1 MSDTAEYFETD
12 EPEVV
17 VEKPKK
23 EKKAMSP
30 SKKKA
35 LLERLAKG
43 REKATAARKNK
54 QKKAKQLLE
63 KPAEPVIEKVAEPV
77 IESVAEPVKKVRK
90 AREKKVK
97 IIDDVAPPK
106 PSYVRYKDSDEYK
119 YMKKQIDDI
128 ADYMKKNSIKEKRN
142 EVIKEKPAVAAVEP
156 VAVAPSEPKVS
167 NLTIVEPPK
176 PVVPVIPSFSTLR
189 NKKRKNKIGF

>member
-23 EKKAMSP
+23 EKKQMSP

-63 KPAEPVIEKVAEPV
+63 KPDEPIVEPVVEPVIEP
-77 IESVAEPVKKVRK
+77 VAEPVKKVRK

-128 ADYMKKNSIKEKRN
+128 ADYMKKNSIKEKPIEVIK
-142 EVIKEKPAVAAVEP
+142 EVIKEKPAVA
-156 VAVAPSEPKVS
+156 AVAPSEPKVS

>member
-63 KPAEPVIEKVAEPV
+63 KPDEPVIEPVVEPV
-77 IESVAEPVKKVRK
+77 IEPVAEPVKKVRK
-90 AREKKVK
+90 AREKKIK